1 MTSRTPARFSSLS
14 ATAVTEQLRS
24 NAMAAVW
31 SRSVMNRRS
40 RADVRRA
47 QNVPM
52 LENIQYQNQMT
63 RPVPPHAAT

>member
-1 MTSRTPARFSSLS
+1 MK
-14 ATAVTEQLRS
+14 
-24 NAMAAVW
+24 
-31 SRSVMNRRS
+31 RRS
-40 RADVRRA
+40 RADVRPA